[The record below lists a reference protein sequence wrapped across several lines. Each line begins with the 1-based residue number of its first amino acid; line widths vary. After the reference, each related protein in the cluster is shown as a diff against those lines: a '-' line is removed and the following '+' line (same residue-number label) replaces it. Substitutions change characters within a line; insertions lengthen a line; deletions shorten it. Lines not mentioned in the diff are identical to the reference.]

1 MSQLLQSFIKRLQ
14 DATISLSATSGLGP
28 GVEEFADMLW
38 LAQYLPHK
46 SKQQPKFWLLLLT
59 MNCLAAIPFLRES
72 PRPEPEPESPPDPQ
86 SPTEPGT
93 LIDRPERITES
104 QRKSQVKPLLVPAA
118 AALRHP
124 RQLARALRPLA
135 RKIDSRTEQVIDEE
149 ATAIAIAEKSFVG
162 IVQKPASER
171 WLELELVIE
180 QSRIGAIWSRTCKEF
195 IELLKRLGAF
205 RVIRVWTLETSIT
218 EDEQHQ
224 PLLSAGLRSS
234 NNRAMRCGQ
243 PNELLDSTGRRLVMV
258 LSDCISPLWREGLI
272 HDWLARWAKNGPA
285 VIVQWFPTR
294 YWSRTGLRAGDEVWL
309 SALNPGTASDRLI
322 RHYVGINPEEFQDF
336 LAQLAEPQENFKTT
350 SVVIPV
356 VTLEPD
362 SLEDWARVVVGSG
375 DNQVVGRRFEL
386 RAVGEQWVGPLQP
399 PRPLPKS
406 GEERVRVFYETA
418 SDIAQ
423 ELAGLMS
430 LGPVSPEITNLIQ
443 ETLLPESNAVHVAEV
458 FLTGLLEEKS
468 SQNYRF
474 VPGAKE
480 LRQKSM
486 TKIDR
491 ELVHQTLSDYLSE
504 SYRLTPREFQAF
516 LVKHDDWNDEQWK
529 AVEGFAELK
538 RYFSRLKPTSIPP
551 ELREDTVQLQTG
563 LKSRTGFSE
572 LREDTVQLQ
581 TRLKSRTGFSE
592 LIEYTVRLQ
601 AELKSGTGFF
611 VAPGLILTCAHV
623 VTEGDERKPI
633 TPVKVYWKNHE
644 HSAVVIKLPIN
655 SRVDLALLQ
664 LENPITDHPTVFLDE
679 SFATGDS
686 LYSFGY
692 TDDYPSGE
700 PRDFIYTGLTGYDPP
715 LMTLRDKQV
724 QPGFSGAPLL
734 NKRTGKICGVIKRS
748 QDIYTSIGG
757 IGIPVSVIFEYFPE
771 LSSKTIKTNPFNY
784 LAGRIDNPKLVFGR
798 EKEVRS
804 IFALLNSG
812 ASVAI
817 IGEPGIG
824 KSSLL
829 KVIEDQAES
838 QLEPPRK
845 PIYLD
850 LGQVY
855 SEDDF
860 YLFLCDLIGIPEC
873 RGYRLSRELKKHK
886 LLLILD
892 NFEKMAGDGFTNQ
905 IKMQLRALAEGY
917 NAPLR
922 LVIAGG
928 RYLHELFN
936 DSVMTSPFEG
946 IFLQESISSWDEQ
959 TIRAF
964 IKYQL
969 QNNSIYFTEAEISK
983 IISDTQGNPK
993 KVMNLCYQLYNSYL
1007 Q

>member
-443 ETLLPESNAVHVAEV
+443 ETLLPESGAVHVAEV
-458 FLTGLLEEKS
+458 FLTGLLKEKS

-480 LRQKSM
+480 LIQKSM

-491 ELVHQTLSDYLSE
+491 ELVHQTLSNYVSDRYGH
-504 SYRLTPREFQAF
+504 TPREFQAF
-516 LVKHDDWNDEQWK
+516 LVRHDDWSEEQWQ
-529 AVEGFAELK
+529 AVQGFAELK
-538 RYFSRLKPTSIPP
+538 KPLSLKEITLI
-551 ELREDTVQLQTG
+551 EQHH
-563 LKSRTGFSE
+563 SE
-572 LREDTVQLQ
+572 LSRQSSRYQSYKDLSDREQ
-581 TRLKSRTGFSE
+581 E
-592 LIEYTVRLQ
+592 
-601 AELKSGTGFF
+601 GTDYRIDYHQGISDA
-611 VAPGLILTCAHV
+611 VIIAPHG
-623 VTEGDERKPI
+623 
-633 TPVKVYWKNHE
+633 
-644 HSAVVIKLPIN
+644 
-655 SRVDLALLQ
+655 
-664 LENPITDHPTVFLDE
+664 
-679 SFATGDS
+679 
-686 LYSFGY
+686 
-692 TDDYPSGE
+692 
-700 PRDFIYTGLTGYDPP
+700 
-715 LMTLRDKQV
+715 
-724 QPGFSGAPLL
+724 
-734 NKRTGKICGVIKRS
+734 GKI
-748 QDIYTSIGG
+748 
-757 IGIPVSVIFEYFPE
+757 E
-771 LSSKTIKTNPFNY
+771 
-784 LAGRIDNPKLVFGR
+784 
-798 EKEVRS
+798 
-804 IFALLNSG
+804 
-812 ASVAI
+812 
-817 IGEPGIG
+817 
-824 KSSLL
+824 
-829 KVIEDQAES
+829 
-838 QLEPPRK
+838 
-845 PIYLD
+845 
-850 LGQVY
+850 
-855 SEDDF
+855 
-860 YLFLCDLIGIPEC
+860 
-873 RGYRLSRELKKHK
+873 
-886 LLLILD
+886 
-892 NFEKMAGDGFTNQ
+892 
-905 IKMQLRALAEGY
+905 
-917 NAPLR
+917 
-922 LVIAGG
+922 
-928 RYLHELFN
+928 
-936 DSVMTSPFEG
+936 
-946 IFLQESISSWDEQ
+946 
-959 TIRAF
+959 
-964 IKYQL
+964 
-969 QNNSIYFTEAEISK
+969 
-983 IISDTQGNPK
+983 
-993 KVMNLCYQLYNSYL
+993 
-1007 Q
+1007 